1 MNLEQVK
8 QIMTKYDLTGIEK
21 DLHKRLDTPTIKLGF
36 IGPFS
41 AGKTTLIN
49 TLLGTK
55 LPVDIKPTTK
65 AICIIESKS
74 DIATNKYYRDF
85 EGTRE
90 EVDFL
95 TLCDII
101 NGDDKG
107 DAVVQLPCT
116 DSMPEGVV
124 YIDTPGVDSMGQ
136 AEAELTYS
144 YLAMMDAAVVCISA
158 EDGTLKKSVADFICS
173 PMLKPFASNLVFVLT
188 KSDLKTSE
196 AIESIKAEVV
206 KQLEALCEAGKLP
219 IKDVANRVIAVSKE
233 DANARLSKFLS
244 EHLSKDLAKLQRAR
258 TEREAKD
265 IAGSIVEILRERR
278 DALAL
283 DDSQYDAKIEEA
295 KSQLRKLENEERE
308 KKDQFNDF
316 EFELRSRLYD
326 AMFAYE
332 ARIANSTNDEQT
344 KTAIDEMT
352 ADTCDVARRFCEE
365 HVNDISLGA
374 SVMGDLDVRMA
385 EKMKNIERVRNLS
398 VMVTTAVATAWI
410 APGATAAANAA
421 EAAGGAA
428 GQQVAAKTAQKVAV
442 EAAKKAATIGEV
454 LVEGARKRAENK
466 PSFLTKALVG
476 LAEVVKDINPL
487 ETIGDIAVEKA
498 KAASF
503 KTFVQTYSSK
513 IASRV
518 ISELRGPYE
527 REVIAPLRLHL
538 EEVERGL
545 QEQKRLR
552 HEDAARIRTL
562 HCEMLSD
569 IAVLE
574 KFVSEA

>member
-1 MNLEQVK
+1 MNIEQLK
-8 QIMTKYDLTGIEK
+8 QIVSKYELTGIAEEISN
-21 DLHKRLDTPTIKLGF
+21 RLDMPTAKIGF

-49 TLLGTK
+49 ALLGTK

-65 AICIIESKS
+65 AICIVESKS

-136 AEAELTYS
+136 AEAELSYS

-233 DANARLSKFLS
+233 DANASLSKFLS

-265 IAGSIVEILRERR
+265 IACSIVEILRERR

-316 EFELRSRLYD
+316 EYELRSRIYD
-326 AMFAYE
+326 AMLAYE
-332 ARIANSTNDEQT
+332 ARIANSSNDEQT

-352 ADTCDVARRFCEE
+352 ADTCDVARQFCEE
-365 HVNDISLGA
+365 HVKDISLGGGIL
-374 SVMGDLDVRMA
+374 GDLDARMA
-385 EKMKNIERVRNLS
+385 EKMKNIERVRDLS
-398 VMVTTAVATAWI
+398 VMVSTAIATAWI
-410 APGATAAANAA
+410 APGATTAANAA
-421 EAAGGAA
+421 EAASGAA
-428 GQQVAAKTAQKVAV
+428 AQQAAKKVAAGTAKKVATEAAKTVAAETV
-442 EAAKKAATIGEV
+442 KASFLKKALA
-454 LVEGARKRAENK
+454 
-466 PSFLTKALVG
+466 G
-476 LAEVVKDINPL
+476 LAEVVKKINPL
-487 ETIGDIAVEKA
+487 ETIGDFVAEKV
-498 KAASF
+498 KSASF
-503 KTFVQTYSSK
+503 KTFVQMYSSK

-538 EEVERGL
+538 EEVARGL

-552 HEDAARIRTL
+552 HEDAEKIRTL
-562 HCEMLSD
+562 HGEMSSD
-569 IAVLE
+569 IEALE
-574 KFVSEA
+574 KFASEA

>member
-1 MNLEQVK
+1 MNRK
-8 QIMTKYDLTGIEK
+8 QIEQIVSKYELTSIAEEISR
-21 DLHKRLDTPTIKLGF
+21 RLDMPVVKVGF

-49 TLLGTK
+49 ALLGTK

-74 DIATNKYYRDF
+74 EIATNKYYRDF

-116 DSMPEGVV
+116 KSLPEGVV
-124 YIDTPGVDSMGQ
+124 FIDTPGVDSMGQ

-158 EDGTLKKSVADFICS
+158 DDGTLKKSVADFICS
-173 PMLKPFASNLVFVLT
+173 PMLKPFADNLVFVLT
-188 KSDLKTSE
+188 KSDLKTPE
-196 AIESIKAEVV
+196 AVESVKVEVV
-206 KQLEALCEAGKLP
+206 KQLETLCEAGKLP
-219 IKDVANRVIAVSKE
+219 IRDVANRVIAVSKE
-233 DANARLSKFLS
+233 DANASLSKFLS

-283 DDSQYDAKIEEA
+283 DDSQYDAKIKEA
-295 KSQLRKLENEERE
+295 GSQLRKLENEERG

-316 EFELRSRLYD
+316 ESKLRSRLYD

-352 ADTCDVARRFCEE
+352 ADICDVARRFCEE
-365 HVNDISLGA
+365 HVKDISLGGGIL
-374 SVMGDLDVRMA
+374 GDLDARMA
-385 EKMKNIERVRNLS
+385 EKMKNIERVRDLS
-398 VMVTTAVATAWI
+398 VMVSTAIATAWI
-410 APGATAAANAA
+410 APGATAAANAG
-421 EAAGGAA
+421 EAAAGAT
-428 GQQVAAKTAQKVAV
+428 GQQVAKKVAAETAKKV
-442 EAAKKAATIGEV
+442 ATEAAKKAA
-454 LVEGARKRAENK
+454 AETVK
-466 PSFLTKALVG
+466 ASFLKKALAG
-476 LAEVVKDINPL
+476 LAEVVKKINPL
-487 ETIGDIAVEKA
+487 ETIGDFVAEKV
-498 KAASF
+498 KSASF
-503 KTFVQTYSSK
+503 KTFVQMYSSK

-518 ISELRGPYE
+518 VSELRGPYE

-545 QEQKRLR
+545 QEQKRIR
-552 HEDAARIRTL
+552 HEDAEKIRTL
-562 HCEMLSD
+562 YGEMTLD
-569 IAVLE
+569 IEVLK
-574 KFVSEA
+574 KFASEA

>member
-1 MNLEQVK
+1 MNRK
-8 QIMTKYDLTGIEK
+8 QIEQIVSKYELTSIAEEISR
-21 DLHKRLDTPTIKLGF
+21 RLDMPVVKVGF

-74 DIATNKYYRDF
+74 DITANKYYRDF

-116 DSMPEGVV
+116 ESMPERVV

-144 YLAMMDAAVVCISA
+144 YLAMMDAAVVCISTD
-158 EDGTLKKSVADFICS
+158 DGTLKKSVADFICS

-196 AIESIKAEVV
+196 AVESIKAEVV
-206 KQLEALCEAGKLP
+206 KQLETLCEAGKLP

-233 DANARLSKFLS
+233 DANANLSTFLS
-244 EHLSKDLAKLQRAR
+244 EYFSKDLAKLQRAR
-258 TEREAKD
+258 MEREAKD

-295 KSQLRKLENEERE
+295 KSQLRKLENEERG

-365 HVNDISLGA
+365 HVKDISLGGGIL
-374 SVMGDLDVRMA
+374 GDLDARMA
-385 EKMKNIERVRNLS
+385 EKMKNIERVRDLS
-398 VMVTTAVATAWI
+398 VMVSTAIATAWI
-410 APGATAAANAA
+410 APGATTAANAA
-421 EAAGGAA
+421 EAASGAA
-428 GQQVAAKTAQKVAV
+428 AQQAAKKVAAGSAKKVAT
-442 EAAKKAATIGEV
+442 EAAKKVAAETV
-454 LVEGARKRAENK
+454 KA
-466 PSFLTKALVG
+466 SFLKKALAG
-476 LAEVVKDINPL
+476 LAEVVKKINPL
-487 ETIGDIAVEKA
+487 ETIGDFVAEKV
-498 KAASF
+498 KSASF
-503 KTFVQTYSSK
+503 KTFVQMYSSK

-538 EEVERGL
+538 EEVARGL

-552 HEDAARIRTL
+552 HEDAEKIRTL
-562 HCEMLSD
+562 HGEMSSD
-569 IAVLE
+569 IEALE
-574 KFVSEA
+574 KFASEA

>member
-1 MNLEQVK
+1 MNIEQLK
-8 QIMTKYDLTGIEK
+8 QIVSKYELTGIAEEISN
-21 DLHKRLDTPTIKLGF
+21 RLDMPTAKIGF

-49 TLLGTK
+49 ALLGTK

-65 AICIIESKS
+65 AICIVESKN
-74 DIATNKYYRDF
+74 DIRANKYYRDF

-116 DSMPEGVV
+116 ESMPEGVV

-158 EDGTLKKSVADFICS
+158 DDGTLKKSVADFICS

-188 KSDLKTSE
+188 KCDLKTPE
-196 AIESIKAEVV
+196 AFESIKAEVV
-206 KQLEALCEAGKLP
+206 KQLETLCEAGKLP
-219 IKDVANRVIAVSKE
+219 IKDVAKRVIAVSKD
-233 DANARLSKFLS
+233 DANASLSKFLS
-244 EHLSKDLAKLQRAR
+244 EYLSKDLAKLQRAR
-258 TEREAKD
+258 TKREAKD

-283 DDSQYDAKIEEA
+283 DDSQYGAKIEEA
-295 KSQLRKLENEERE
+295 NMQLRKLEIEER
-308 KKDQFNDF
+308 KKKTQFADF

-326 AMFAYE
+326 AMLAYE

-365 HVNDISLGA
+365 HVKDISLGA
-374 SVMGDLDVRMA
+374 SVIGDLDARMA
-385 EKMKNIERVRNLS
+385 EKMKNIERVRDLS
-398 VMVTTAVATAWI
+398 VMVSTAIATAWI
-410 APGATAAANAA
+410 APGATAAANAG
-421 EAAGGAA
+421 EAAAGAA
-428 GQQVAAKTAQKVAV
+428 GQQVAKKVAAETAKKV
-442 EAAKKAATIGEV
+442 ATEAAKKAA
-454 LVEGARKRAENK
+454 AETVK
-466 PSFLTKALVG
+466 ASFLKKALAG
-476 LAEVVKDINPL
+476 LAEVVKKINPL
-487 ETIGDIAVEKA
+487 ETIGDFVAEKV
-498 KAASF
+498 KSASF
-503 KTFVQTYSSK
+503 KTFVQMYSSK

-518 ISELRGPYE
+518 VSELRGPYE

-538 EEVERGL
+538 EEVARGL

-552 HEDAARIRTL
+552 HEDAEKIRTL
-562 HCEMLSD
+562 HGEMSSD
-569 IAVLE
+569 IEALE
-574 KFVSEA
+574 KFASEA

>member
-1 MNLEQVK
+1 MNRK
-8 QIMTKYDLTGIEK
+8 QIEQIVSKYELTSIAEEISR
-21 DLHKRLDTPTIKLGF
+21 RLDMPVVKVGF

-49 TLLGTK
+49 ALLGTK

-233 DANARLSKFLS
+233 DANASLSKFLS

-265 IAGSIVEILRERR
+265 IACSIVEILRERR

-316 EFELRSRLYD
+316 EYELRSRIYD
-326 AMFAYE
+326 AMLAYE
-332 ARIANSTNDEQT
+332 ARIANSSNDEQT

-352 ADTCDVARRFCEE
+352 ADTCDVARQFCEE
-365 HVNDISLGA
+365 HVKDISLGGGIL
-374 SVMGDLDVRMA
+374 GDLDARMA
-385 EKMKNIERVRNLS
+385 EKMKNIERVRDLS
-398 VMVTTAVATAWI
+398 VMVSTAIATAWI
-410 APGATAAANAA
+410 APGATTAANAA
-421 EAAGGAA
+421 EAASGAA
-428 GQQVAAKTAQKVAV
+428 AQQAAKKVAAGTAKKVATEAAKTVAAETV
-442 EAAKKAATIGEV
+442 KASFLKKALA
-454 LVEGARKRAENK
+454 
-466 PSFLTKALVG
+466 G
-476 LAEVVKDINPL
+476 LAEVVKKINPL
-487 ETIGDIAVEKA
+487 ETIGDFVAEKV
-498 KAASF
+498 KSASF
-503 KTFVQTYSSK
+503 KTFVQMYSSK

-538 EEVERGL
+538 EEVARGL

-552 HEDAARIRTL
+552 HEDAEKIRTL
-562 HCEMLSD
+562 HGEMSSD
-569 IAVLE
+569 IEALE
-574 KFVSEA
+574 KFASEA

>member
-1 MNLEQVK
+1 MNIEQLK
-8 QIMTKYDLTGIEK
+8 QIVSKYELTSIAEEISR
-21 DLHKRLDTPTIKLGF
+21 RLDMPVVKVGF

-49 TLLGTK
+49 ALLGTK

-116 DSMPEGVV
+116 ESLPEGVV

-196 AIESIKAEVV
+196 AVESIKAEVV
-206 KQLEALCEAGKLP
+206 KQLEALCEAGKLH

-233 DANARLSKFLS
+233 DANASLSKFLS
-244 EHLSKDLAKLQRAR
+244 EYLSKDLAKLQRAR

-316 EFELRSRLYD
+316 EFELRSRLHD

-352 ADTCDVARRFCEE
+352 ADTCDVARQFCEE
-365 HVNDISLGA
+365 HVKDISLGGGIL
-374 SVMGDLDVRMA
+374 GDLDARMA
-385 EKMKNIERVRNLS
+385 EKMKNIERVRDLS
-398 VMVTTAVATAWI
+398 VMVSTAIATAWI
-410 APGATAAANAA
+410 APGATTAANAA
-421 EAAGGAA
+421 EAASGAA
-428 GQQVAAKTAQKVAV
+428 AQQAAKKVAAGTAKKVAT
-442 EAAKKAATIGEV
+442 EAAKKVAAETV
-454 LVEGARKRAENK
+454 KA
-466 PSFLTKALVG
+466 SFLKKALAG
-476 LAEVVKDINPL
+476 LAEVVKKINPL
-487 ETIGDIAVEKA
+487 ETIGDFVAEKV
-498 KAASF
+498 KSASF
-503 KTFVQTYSSK
+503 KTFVQMYSSK

-538 EEVERGL
+538 EEVARGL

-552 HEDAARIRTL
+552 HEDAEKIRTL
-562 HCEMLSD
+562 HGEMSSD
-569 IAVLE
+569 IEALE
-574 KFVSEA
+574 KFASEA